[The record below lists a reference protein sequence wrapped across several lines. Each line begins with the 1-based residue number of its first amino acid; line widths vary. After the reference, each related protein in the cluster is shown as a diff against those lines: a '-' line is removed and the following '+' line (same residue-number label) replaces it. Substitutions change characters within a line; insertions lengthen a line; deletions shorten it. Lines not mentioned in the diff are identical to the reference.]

1 MSFYFSMNNCLSE
14 NADLMKLKCFMG
26 FHQLHLKIHWEIRK
40 AFNFDKVEMFWFPLL
55 NFVFISG

>member
-26 FHQLHLKIHWEIRK
+26 FHQLQLKIHWEIRK
-40 AFNFDKVEMFWFPLL
+40 AFNFDKVEMF
-55 NFVFISG
+55 